1 MSPARP
7 VSTEAAFAAAALYYR
22 YPTARTGSA

>member
-1 MSPARP
+1 MSPAHL

-22 YPTARTGSA
+22 YRFIRTGSA